1 LLPDD
6 TFDMFDIFDE
16 PKHNEVKLFL
26 PNEDYFD
33 MVRGLILPIEM
44 IELFSAFMTPENE
57 PYFYY
62 PEEEQVV
69 FIEQ

>member
-62 PEEEQVV
+62 PEEEQVF